1 MITRALALA
10 LVCAL
15 PATLAAQAPVVA
27 TAAPAGTTMLRAGT
41 AVPIRLLKGLTT
53 EGKHLR
59 AGDRFDI
66 EVAEPVTLNGQTI
79 IPVGSHGIGEVT
91 SVRNKGMWGKSG
103 NIEARL
109 LYVRV
114 ADRQIRITATFND
127 KGVTGTGAVVGA
139 LALVPIAGFFM
150 TGTSAKIP
158 LGAQVTAY
166 LDEDVPVLLAG
177 GAAVQAPLLAQ
188 PGAQPLPAVQPNPT
202 PTPGIIP
209 VAITRAAS
217 VKVASATPP
226 APVAAVAPSST
237 TNTVAVTPIV
247 PAPAAAQAMAAPK

>member
-1 MITRALALA
+1 MITRACALA
-10 LVCAL
+10 LVFAM
-15 PATLAAQAPVVA
+15 PTALAAQAPIVA
-27 TAAPAGTTMLRAGT
+27 TSAPVGTTMLRAGT

-114 ADRQIRITATFND
+114 GDRQVRITGTFND

-139 LALVPIAGFFM
+139 LVLIPVAGFFM
-150 TGTSAKIP
+150 TGTSARIAS
-158 LGAQVTAY
+158 GAQVTAY

-177 GAAVQAPLLAQ
+177 GSTVQAPLMAQ
-188 PGAQPLPAVQPNPT
+188 PAATPAT
-202 PTPGIIP
+202 PSVIP
-209 VAITRAAS
+209 VAMRNGA
-217 VKVASATPP
+217 
-226 APVAAVAPSST
+226 
-237 TNTVAVTPIV
+237 
-247 PAPAAAQAMAAPK
+247 PAPAAGASMAAPPK